1 MEPTD
6 EDYIKIIN
14 KAFNK
19 IGQLYSKPKTM
30 AFMADG
36 ETQELE
42 EPDGTFSSM
51 NFVWKLIMELPGK
64 KYLLMNKEQSIRFIR
79 IVKQRIL
86 KVLNNEI
93 DFINIHLSRVERR
106 AFNKKTNGRFIE
118 KLTNKLSDI
127 AAKYNIT
134 DEDLLADT
142 PMIVKLYVPSPH
154 EPSPPYE
161 SSPPHEP
168 SSEYEAVDDSI
179 LIRNIHQFEDE
190 MNLIDIE
197 DEEKY
202 KEKDTPD
209 ILSNI
214 ARLKKE
220 FLIKFKHEIN
230 MIPKQYYDKEVK
242 TLMDKF
248 IQFYTER
255 LTDIR
260 KSAHFIYSSNF
271 NPYGKTRIEARRIKE
286 KTQQKLQLIEEYKR
300 RAFSQNNV
308 GPRPLV
314 PRPLPPK
321 PRGKRVSAPQNNT
334 QTNNSVTLK
343 KLPKPRARSHAVS
356 QNNTRS
362 NRHPTPKPRARSRAV
377 TQNNTRKNMPP
388 TPKPRARSR
397 ALSQNNSTL

>member
-6 EDYIKIIN
+6 DDYIKMIN
-14 KAFNK
+14 KTFNA
-19 IGQLYSKPKTM
+19 IGIRYLMPKTM

-42 EPDGTFSSM
+42 ERDNRFTSM
-51 NFVWKLIMELPGK
+51 NFVWILIMKLPGK

-79 IVKQRIL
+79 VVKQRIL

-93 DFINIHLSRVERR
+93 DFINIHLSRDERR
-106 AFNKKTNGRFIE
+106 AFNKKINGRFIE

-134 DEDLLADT
+134 DVDLYEDT
-142 PMIVKLYVPSPH
+142 PTLLQRYIPSPH

-202 KEKDTPD
+202 KENDTPD

-214 ARLKKE
+214 ARLKRE
-220 FLIKFKHEIN
+220 YLLKFKHEIN

-242 TLMDKF
+242 TLMDEL
-248 IQFYTER
+248 IQFYTEG

-260 KSAHFIYSSNF
+260 KNAHFKY
-271 NPYGKTRIEARRIKE
+271 NPNGKTVIEARRGKE
-286 KTQQKLQLIEEYKR
+286 QTRKQIYEDYKR

-308 GPRPLV
+308 VRVNPFAKNVTFNKKSMPV
-314 PRPLPPK
+314 PRARK
-321 PRGKRVSAPQNNT
+321 HRTASQNNT
-334 QTNNSVTLK
+334 QKNNSITLK
-343 KLPKPRARSHAVS
+343 KLPVPPKPR
-356 QNNTRS
+356 TRS
-362 NRHPTPKPRARSRAV
+362 IRSPSKNNVVKVDLLETHVPIKKSMPKPRARTTS
-377 TQNNTRKNMPP
+377 QNNTHVGKN
-388 TPKPRARSR
+388 TS
-397 ALSQNNSTL
+397 L